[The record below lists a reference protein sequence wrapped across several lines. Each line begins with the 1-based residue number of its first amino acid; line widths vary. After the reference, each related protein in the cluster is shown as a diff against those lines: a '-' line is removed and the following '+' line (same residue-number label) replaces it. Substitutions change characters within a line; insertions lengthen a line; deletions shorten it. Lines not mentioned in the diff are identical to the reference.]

1 MGFLLKIVIF
11 GVAAYM
17 VWTSAKRWLGLGT
30 NRQASPPLREGMRPQ
45 ASPQPGPQPSP
56 APRRPIIEDTRACP
70 ACGAYVSVSSAKC
83 DRPDCPQAV

>member
-30 NRQASPPLREGMRPQ
+30 RQAPPPLREGMRPPGQ
-45 ASPQPGPQPSP
+45 PQPGPQPSP
-56 APRRPIIEDTRACP
+56 VPRRPIVEDTRACA

-83 DRPDCPQAV
+83 GRPDCPQPV